1 MPDKIIIADFGSQT
15 TQLIGRRLRDLN
27 TYCEIVPYNKIPTDL
42 TGVRGVI
49 LSGSPYSVYA
59 EEAFTADIAVIR
71 GRLPILGICY
81 GAQLMVHQSGGAVEN
96 SNTREYGASTLQLVD
111 KDDPLLAG
119 LSPQHTVWMSHGDTI
134 TRLPEGFKVI
144 ASTPSVQYAAYRI
157 EGEET
162 WGVQFHPE
170 IHHSEE
176 GTKLL
181 DNFVTLCG
189 IKGEWSSE
197 SFIESSIASIQ
208 AQVGDEQV
216 IMALSGGV
224 DSSVAAVLLHRAIGD
239 QLTCIFVDHGLM
251 RLGEA
256 EQILADYKALG
267 LGCIKVDAS
276 AKFLG
281 DLAGVRDPEAKRKVI
296 GRDFIEVFEAEA
308 KKLPQ
313 ARCLGQGT
321 IYPDIIESINITG
334 KVIKSHHNV
343 GGLPERMHLK
353 LVEPLK
359 HLFKDEVRRVGLAL
373 SMPRHMIFRH
383 PFPGPGLGIRVLG
396 EVTPQKVAILQQ
408 ADKIYTDLLRKYNLY
423 DEVWQAGAILLPVQ
437 SVGVMG
443 DERTYEYTVAL
454 RAVTSVDAMSADWA
468 RLPYDFLAEVSN
480 EIINKV
486 RGVNRVCYDVSSKPP
501 ATIEWE

>member
-1 MPDKIIIADFGSQT
+1 
-15 TQLIGRRLRDLN
+15 
-27 TYCEIVPYNKIPTDL
+27 
-42 TGVRGVI
+42 
-49 LSGSPYSVYA
+49 
-59 EEAFTADIAVIR
+59 
-71 GRLPILGICY
+71 
-81 GAQLMVHQSGGAVEN
+81 MVHQSGGAVEN

-111 KDDPLLAG
+111 KGDPLLAG

-134 TRLPEGFKVI
+134 TRLPGGFKVI

-197 SFIESSIASIQ
+197 SFIESSIASIR

-313 ARCLGQGT
+313 ARWLGQGT

-359 HLFKDEVRRVGLAL
+359 HLFKDEVRRVGLSL

-396 EVTPQKVAILQQ
+396 EVTPEKVAILQQ
-408 ADKIYTDLLRKYNLY
+408 ADKIYTDMLRKYNLY

>member
-1 MPDKIIIADFGSQT
+1 
-15 TQLIGRRLRDLN
+15 
-27 TYCEIVPYNKIPTDL
+27 
-42 TGVRGVI
+42 
-49 LSGSPYSVYA
+49 
-59 EEAFTADIAVIR
+59 
-71 GRLPILGICY
+71 
-81 GAQLMVHQSGGAVEN
+81 MVHQCGGAVEN

-197 SFIESSIASIQ
+197 SFIESSIASIR

-313 ARCLGQGT
+313 ARWLGQGT

-396 EVTPQKVAILQQ
+396 EVTPEKVAILQQ

>member
-1 MPDKIIIADFGSQT
+1 
-15 TQLIGRRLRDLN
+15 
-27 TYCEIVPYNKIPTDL
+27 
-42 TGVRGVI
+42 
-49 LSGSPYSVYA
+49 
-59 EEAFTADIAVIR
+59 
-71 GRLPILGICY
+71 
-81 GAQLMVHQSGGAVEN
+81 
-96 SNTREYGASTLQLVD
+96 
-111 KDDPLLAG
+111 
-119 LSPQHTVWMSHGDTI
+119 MSHGDTI

-157 EGEET
+157 AGEET

-197 SFIESSIASIQ
+197 SFIESSIASIR

-313 ARCLGQGT
+313 ARWLGQGT

-396 EVTPQKVAILQQ
+396 EVTPEKVAILQQ
-408 ADKIYTDLLRKYNLY
+408 ADKIYTDKLRKYNLY

>member
-42 TGVRGVI
+42 TGVRGII
-49 LSGSPYSVYA
+49 LSGSPYSVYT
-59 EEAFTADIAVIR
+59 EEAFTADIAAIR

-96 SNTREYGASTLQLVD
+96 SKTREYGASTLQLVD
-111 KDDPLLAG
+111 KGDPLLAG

-134 TRLPEGFKVI
+134 TRLPGGFKVI

-197 SFIESSIASIQ
+197 SFIESSIASIR

-313 ARCLGQGT
+313 ARWLGQGT

-353 LVEPLK
+353 LVEPLE

-396 EVTPQKVAILQQ
+396 EVTPEKVAILQQ
-408 ADKIYTDLLRKYNLY
+408 ADKIYTDMLRKYNLY